1 MNFQAINLTNL
12 KKIDYSKYT
21 PLIALV
27 VLFILSAVASEHFT
41 KFRNITNILRQVSYT
56 GTIALGMTFAI
67 VAGGFDLS
75 VGSMTAFVGVVAIYT
90 LNYLGA
96 GVDAVLLAVLAAIIL
111 GSALGAVN
119 GLIITKGKITSL
131 I

>member
-1 MNFQAINLTNL
+1 MNLQAINLSNL
-12 KKIDYSKYT
+12 KKIDFSKYT

-27 VLFILSAVASEHFT
+27 LLLLLSAIASEHFL

-75 VGSMTAFVGVVAIYT
+75 VGSMTALVGVLAIYFM
-90 LNYLGA
+90 NYLG
-96 GVDAVLLAVLAAIIL
+96 G
-111 GSALGAVN
+111 GQMP
-119 GLIITKGKITSL
+119 
-131 I
+131 